1 VGPMPDP
8 ELQWIPDQTAQAIR
22 VRTRA
27 ISAAVLA
34 VSAIII
40 GIVIGIVIGRVI
52 GRLTASIP
60 ATRSVDL
67 VSVPS
72 AKKPAEPVVE
82 RPSLALKSDPETTT
96 QKPAVSPTHAAE
108 SKPDAPRVLNP
119 GTADKNPSV
128 VPEERT
134 RPVRERNLQGAPQ
147 ENRER
152 QAIDDR
158 SETLSRP
165 ARNYWSLRQ
174 YMLSR

>member
-1 VGPMPDP
+1 MPDP
-8 ELQWIPDQTAQAIR
+8 ELQWIPDRTAQAIR

-60 ATRSVDL
+60 STRSLDL

-72 AKKPAEPVVE
+72 VKKPAEPVVA

-96 QKPAVSPTHAAE
+96 QKPAVSQTHKAE

-119 GTADKNPSV
+119 GTADKNPSAA
-128 VPEERT
+128 PEERT

-165 ARNYWSLRQ
+165 APNYWSLRQ
-174 YMLSR
+174 YMLGR

>member
-34 VSAIII
+34 VSAICI
-40 GIVIGIVIGRVI
+40 GIVI

-67 VSVPS
+67 VSTPS
-72 AKKPAEPVVE
+72 AKPAEPVVA
-82 RPSLALKSDPETTT
+82 RPSLALKSDPETST
-96 QKPAVSPTHAAE
+96 QKPAVSPTHKVEA
-108 SKPDAPRVLNP
+108 KPDAPRVLNP
-119 GTADKNPSV
+119 GTADKNPSA
-128 VPEERT
+128 VPEET
-134 RPVRERNLQGAPQ
+134 MRPVRERNLQGATQ

-152 QAIDDR
+152 QAIDDP
-158 SETLSRP
+158 SETLARP

>member
-8 ELQWIPDQTAQAIR
+8 ELQWIPDRTAQAIR

-40 GIVIGIVIGRVI
+40 GIVIGRVI

-60 ATRSVDL
+60 STRSVDL

-72 AKKPAEPVVE
+72 VKKPAEPVVA

-119 GTADKNPSV
+119 GTADKNPSAA
-128 VPEERT
+128 PEERT

-165 ARNYWSLRQ
+165 APNYWSLRQ
-174 YMLSR
+174 YMLGR

>member
-1 VGPMPDP
+1 MPDP

-34 VSAIII
+34 VSAIFI
-40 GIVIGIVIGRVI
+40 GIVI

-96 QKPAVSPTHAAE
+96 QKPAVSPTHKAE
-108 SKPDAPRVLNP
+108 SMPDAPRVLNP
-119 GTADKNPSV
+119 GTADKNPRAA
-128 VPEERT
+128 PEEKT

-152 QAIDDR
+152 QVIDDR
-158 SETLSRP
+158 NETLSRP
-165 ARNYWSLRQ
+165 TPNYWSLRE

>member
-34 VSAIII
+34 VSAICI
-40 GIVIGIVIGRVI
+40 GIVI

-67 VSVPS
+67 VSTPS
-72 AKKPAEPVVE
+72 AKPAEPVVA
-82 RPSLALKSDPETTT
+82 RPSLALKSDPETST
-96 QKPAVSPTHAAE
+96 QKPAVSPTHKVEA
-108 SKPDAPRVLNP
+108 KPDAPRVLNP
-119 GTADKNPSV
+119 GTADKNPSAA
-128 VPEERT
+128 PEETT
-134 RPVRERNLQGAPQ
+134 RPVRERNLQGATQ

-152 QAIDDR
+152 QAIDDP
-158 SETLSRP
+158 SETLARP

>member
-1 VGPMPDP
+1 MGPMPDP

-34 VSAIII
+34 VSAIFI
-40 GIVIGIVIGRVI
+40 GIVI

-72 AKKPAEPVVE
+72 ANKPTEPVVE

-96 QKPAVSPTHAAE
+96 QKPAVSPTHKAE
-108 SKPDAPRVLNP
+108 LKPDAPRVLNP
-119 GTADKNPSV
+119 GTADK
-128 VPEERT
+128 T
-134 RPVRERNLQGAPQ
+134 RAR
-147 ENRER
+147 
-152 QAIDDR
+152 
-158 SETLSRP
+158 RP
-165 ARNYWSLRQ
+165 KRGRDQ
-174 YMLSR
+174 

>member
-1 VGPMPDP
+1 MPDP
-8 ELQWIPDQTAQAIR
+8 EFQWVPDQTAQAIR

-34 VSAIII
+34 VSTLLI
-40 GIVIGIVIGRVI
+40 GIVI

-67 VSVPS
+67 VSVSS

-82 RPSLALKSDPETTT
+82 RPGLALKSDPETST
-96 QKPAVSPTHAAE
+96 QKPAVSPTLKAE

-119 GTADKNPSV
+119 GTAADKIPSTAR
-128 VPEERT
+128 EERT
-134 RPVRERNLQGAPQ
+134 QPVRERNLQGAPQ
-147 ENRER
+147 ENQAR

-158 SETLSRP
+158 SEMLSRP
-165 ARNYWSLRQ
+165 APNYWSLRE

>member
-1 VGPMPDP
+1 MPDP

-40 GIVIGIVIGRVI
+40 GIVIG
-52 GRLTASIP
+52 RLTASIP

-67 VSVPS
+67 ASVPS

-119 GTADKNPSV
+119 GTADKNPSA
-128 VPEERT
+128 VPEE

-165 ARNYWSLRQ
+165 ARNYWSLRE

>member
-1 VGPMPDP
+1 MPDP

-96 QKPAVSPTHAAE
+96 QKPAVSQTHKAE

-119 GTADKNPSV
+119 GTADKNPSAA
-128 VPEERT
+128 PEERT

-174 YMLSR
+174 YMLGR

>member
-8 ELQWIPDQTAQAIR
+8 ELQWIPDQTAQATR

-40 GIVIGIVIGRVI
+40 GIGIGIVIGRVI

-67 VSVPS
+67 VSKPS
-72 AKKPAEPVVE
+72 AKPAEPVVA

-96 QKPAVSPTHAAE
+96 QKPAVSPTHKVEA
-108 SKPDAPRVLNP
+108 KPDAPRVLNP
-119 GTADKNPSV
+119 GTADKNPSAA
-128 VPEERT
+128 PEERT

-152 QAIDDR
+152 QAIDDP
-158 SETLSRP
+158 SETLARP

-174 YMLSR
+174 YMLNR

>member
-34 VSAIII
+34 VSAICI
-40 GIVIGIVIGRVI
+40 GIVI

-67 VSVPS
+67 VSTPS
-72 AKKPAEPVVE
+72 AKPAEPVVA
-82 RPSLALKSDPETTT
+82 RPSLALKSDPETST
-96 QKPAVSPTHAAE
+96 QKPAVSPTHKVEA
-108 SKPDAPRVLNP
+108 KPDAPRVLNP
-119 GTADKNPSV
+119 GTADKNPSAA
-128 VPEERT
+128 PEET
-134 RPVRERNLQGAPQ
+134 MRPVRERNLQGATQ

-152 QAIDDR
+152 QAIDDP
-158 SETLSRP
+158 SETLARP

>member
-1 VGPMPDP
+1 MPDP

-34 VSAIII
+34 VSAIFI
-40 GIVIGIVIGRVI
+40 GIVI

-72 AKKPAEPVVE
+72 AKKPTEPVVE

-96 QKPAVSPTHAAE
+96 QKPAVSPTHEAE

-119 GTADKNPSV
+119 GTADKNPSAA
-128 VPEERT
+128 PEERT

-165 ARNYWSLRQ
+165 ARNYWSLRE

>member
-1 VGPMPDP
+1 MPDP

-34 VSAIII
+34 VSAICI
-40 GIVIGIVIGRVI
+40 GIGIGIVI
-52 GRLTASIP
+52 GRLTASIQ

-67 VSVPS
+67 VSTPS
-72 AKKPAEPVVE
+72 AKPAEPVVA

-96 QKPAVSPTHAAE
+96 QKPAVSPTHKVE
-108 SKPDAPRVLNP
+108 VKPDAPRVLNP
-119 GTADKNPSV
+119 GTADKNPSAA
-128 VPEERT
+128 PEETT
-134 RPVRERNLQGAPQ
+134 RPVRERNLQGATQ

-152 QAIDDR
+152 QAIDDP
-158 SETLSRP
+158 SETLAQP

>member
-1 VGPMPDP
+1 MGPMPDP
-8 ELQWIPDQTAQAIR
+8 EFQWVPDQTAQAIR

-34 VSAIII
+34 VSTLLI
-40 GIVIGIVIGRVI
+40 GIVI

-67 VSVPS
+67 VSVSS

-82 RPSLALKSDPETTT
+82 RPGLALKSDPETTT
-96 QKPAVSPTHAAE
+96 QKLPVSPTHKAE
-108 SKPDAPRVLNP
+108 STPDAPRVLNP
-119 GTADKNPSV
+119 GTADKDPSAAS
-128 VPEERT
+128 EERT
-134 RPVRERNLQGAPQ
+134 RPVRERNLQGAPP

-152 QAIDDR
+152 HAIDDR

-165 ARNYWSLRQ
+165 ARNYWSLRE

>member
-1 VGPMPDP
+1 MPDP

-34 VSAIII
+34 VSAIMI

-72 AKKPAEPVVE
+72 AKKLAEPVIE
-82 RPSLALKSDPETTT
+82 TPSLALKSDPETTT
-96 QKPAVSPTHAAE
+96 QKKPAVSPTHKVE

-119 GTADKNPSV
+119 GTADKNPSS

-165 ARNYWSLRQ
+165 ARNYWSLRE

>member
-1 VGPMPDP
+1 MGPMPDP

-34 VSAIII
+34 VSAICI
-40 GIVIGIVIGRVI
+40 GIVI

-60 ATRSVDL
+60 TRSVDL
-67 VSVPS
+67 VSTPS
-72 AKKPAEPVVE
+72 AKPAEPVVA

-96 QKPAVSPTHAAE
+96 QKPAVSPTHKVEA
-108 SKPDAPRVLNP
+108 KPDAPRVLNP
-119 GTADKNPSV
+119 GTADKNPSAA
-128 VPEERT
+128 PEET
-134 RPVRERNLQGAPQ
+134 MRPVRERNLQGATL

-152 QAIDDR
+152 QAIDDP
-158 SETLSRP
+158 SETLARP